1 MIIKGGKVF
10 QEDGSFLEQA
20 LYINDHRL
28 VDKAEHQDDEKVIDA
43 EGLLVL
49 PGLVDIHSHGAA
61 GEDFSDG
68 NPEGLK
74 KILQYEKRCGI
85 TSYCPTSMTFPK
97 ERLRQIF
104 ASIKGAQTE
113 EEAKVVGIN
122 MEGPFLDPAKKGAH
136 VEEWI
141 AAPDAA
147 FVRELN
153 QDVDGLV
160 RLVTL
165 APNMDGAEEF
175 IKEMHEEVCIS
186 LGHTAADYD
195 CASRAMKLGAHH
207 VTHLYNAMQPFG
219 HRAPGLIGA
228 AMDDPEC
235 MVELICDGYHIHPSA
250 IRAAFRMFGPERVI
264 LISDS
269 MRATGMENGTYEL
282 GGQEVTVKDRK
293 AVLKDGTLAGS
304 ATNLYGCMCK
314 AVEFGIPLEQA
325 IMAVTANPARSIGI
339 FDPRPQRLRQRA
351 GHGGHRRD
359 RDPLAVRQ
367 CLSRRVGDRRRDLP
381 GGLHRRRGRLPPALR
396 RGGWQARHPAL
407 PLADLRLHGPAEEDP
422 DRLPAEDA
430 DARCHHRR
438 DRLRRR
444 GAARRAD
451 QRSERH
457 HHER

>member
-10 QEDGSFLEQA
+10 QEDGNFLEQT

-28 VDKAEHQDDEKVIDA
+28 VDEAEYQDDGEIIDA

-68 NPEGLK
+68 NPEGLR
-74 KILQYEKRCGI
+74 KILQYERSCGI

-97 ERLRQIF
+97 ERLRRIF
-104 ASIKGAQTE
+104 ASIKDAQTE
-113 EEAKVVGIN
+113 SGAKVVGIN

-153 QDVDGLV
+153 QDADGLV

-195 CASRAMKLGAHH
+195 CAANAMKLGAHH

-235 MVELICDGYHIHPSA
+235 MVEMICDGYHIHPSA

-314 AVEFGIPLEQA
+314 AVEFGIPLDQA
-325 IMAVTANPARSIGI
+325 IMAATRNPAQSIGI
-339 FDPRPQRLRQRA
+339 FDN
-351 GHGGHRRD
+351 
-359 RDPLAVRQ
+359 
-367 CLSRRVGDRRRDLP
+367 VGSIRT
-381 GGLHRRRGRLPPALR
+381 GK
-396 RGGWQARHPAL
+396 Q
-407 PLADLRLHGPAEEDP
+407 ADLL
-422 DRLPAEDA
+422 LV
-430 DARCHHRR
+430 
-438 DRLRRR
+438 
-444 GAARRAD
+444 
-451 QRSERH
+451 SENLELKRVI
-457 HHER
+457 

>member
-20 LYINDHRL
+20 IYINDHRL
-28 VDKAEHQDDEKVIDA
+28 VDKAEYQDDGEVIDA

-113 EEAKVVGIN
+113 DGATVVGIN

-136 VEEWI
+136 VEKWI
-141 AAPDAA
+141 AAPDVA
-147 FVRELN
+147 FVREMN
-153 QDVDGLV
+153 QDADGLV

-325 IMAVTANPARSIGI
+325 IMAATANPARSIGI
-339 FDPRPQRLRQRA
+339 FD
-351 GHGGHRRD
+351 
-359 RDPLAVRQ
+359 
-367 CLSRRVGDRRRDLP
+367 RVGSIRI
-381 GGLHRRRGRLPPALR
+381 GK
-396 RGGWQARHPAL
+396 Q
-407 PLADLRLHGPAEEDP
+407 ADLL
-422 DRLPAEDA
+422 LV
-430 DARCHHRR
+430 
-438 DRLRRR
+438 
-444 GAARRAD
+444 
-451 QRSERH
+451 SENLELKRVI
-457 HHER
+457 

>member
-28 VDKAEHQDDEKVIDA
+28 VDKAEYQDDGKVIDA

-235 MVELICDGYHIHPSA
+235 MVEMICDGYHIHPSA

-314 AVEFGIPLEQA
+314 AIEFGIPLEQA
-325 IMAVTANPARSIGI
+325 IMAATANPARSIGI
-339 FDPRPQRLRQRA
+339 FD
-351 GHGGHRRD
+351 
-359 RDPLAVRQ
+359 
-367 CLSRRVGDRRRDLP
+367 RVGSIRI
-381 GGLHRRRGRLPPALR
+381 GK
-396 RGGWQARHPAL
+396 Q
-407 PLADLRLHGPAEEDP
+407 ADLL
-422 DRLPAEDA
+422 LV
-430 DARCHHRR
+430 
-438 DRLRRR
+438 
-444 GAARRAD
+444 
-451 QRSERH
+451 SENLELKRVI
-457 HHER
+457 

>member
-28 VDKAEHQDDEKVIDA
+28 VDKAEYQDDGKVIDA

-113 EEAKVVGIN
+113 EGAKVVGIN

-153 QDVDGLV
+153 QEVDGLV

-165 APNMDGAEEF
+165 APNMEGAEEF
-175 IKEMHEEVCIS
+175 IRELHNETVIS
-186 LGHTAADYD
+186 IGHTAADYD
-195 CASRAMKLGAHH
+195 CASGAMKLGAHH

-250 IRAAFRMFGPERVI
+250 IRAAFRLFGPERVI

-314 AVEFGIPLEQA
+314 AIEFGIPLEQA
-325 IMAVTANPARSIGI
+325 IMAATANPARSIGI
-339 FDPRPQRLRQRA
+339 FD
-351 GHGGHRRD
+351 
-359 RDPLAVRQ
+359 
-367 CLSRRVGDRRRDLP
+367 RVGSIRI
-381 GGLHRRRGRLPPALR
+381 GK
-396 RGGWQARHPAL
+396 Q
-407 PLADLRLHGPAEEDP
+407 ADLL
-422 DRLPAEDA
+422 LV
-430 DARCHHRR
+430 
-438 DRLRRR
+438 
-444 GAARRAD
+444 
-451 QRSERH
+451 SENLELKRVI
-457 HHER
+457 

>member
-28 VDKAEHQDDEKVIDA
+28 VDKAEYQDDGKVIDA

-68 NPEGLK
+68 NPKGLK

-113 EEAKVVGIN
+113 EGAKVVGIN
-122 MEGPFLDPAKKGAH
+122 MEGPFLDPVKKGAH

-165 APNMDGAEEF
+165 APNMEGAEEF

-250 IRAAFRMFGPERVI
+250 IRAAFRLFGPERVI

-325 IMAVTANPARSIGI
+325 IMAATANPARSIGI
-339 FDPRPQRLRQRA
+339 FD
-351 GHGGHRRD
+351 
-359 RDPLAVRQ
+359 
-367 CLSRRVGDRRRDLP
+367 RVGSIRI
-381 GGLHRRRGRLPPALR
+381 GK
-396 RGGWQARHPAL
+396 Q
-407 PLADLRLHGPAEEDP
+407 ADLL
-422 DRLPAEDA
+422 LV
-430 DARCHHRR
+430 
-438 DRLRRR
+438 
-444 GAARRAD
+444 
-451 QRSERH
+451 SENLELKRVI
-457 HHER
+457 

>member
-28 VDKAEHQDDEKVIDA
+28 VDKAEYQDDGKVIDA

-113 EEAKVVGIN
+113 EGAKVVGIN
-122 MEGPFLDPAKKGAH
+122 MEGPFLDPVKKGAH

-165 APNMDGAEEF
+165 APNMEGAEEF

-250 IRAAFRMFGPERVI
+250 IRAAFRLFGPERVI

-304 ATNLYGCMCK
+304 ATNLFGCMCK
-314 AVEFGIPLEQA
+314 AIEFGVPVDQA
-325 IMAVTANPARSIGI
+325 IFAATRNPARSIGI
-339 FDPRPQRLRQRA
+339 Y
-351 GHGGHRRD
+351 D
-359 RDPLAVRQ
+359 RTGSVHTGKEADIL
-367 CLSRRVGDRRRDLP
+367 LLTENFELKRVI
-381 GGLHRRRGRLPPALR
+381 
-396 RGGWQARHPAL
+396 
-407 PLADLRLHGPAEEDP
+407 
-422 DRLPAEDA
+422 
-430 DARCHHRR
+430 
-438 DRLRRR
+438 
-444 GAARRAD
+444 
-451 QRSERH
+451 
-457 HHER
+457 

>member
-1 MIIKGGKVF
+1 MIIKSGKVF
-10 QEDGSFLEQA
+10 QEDGSFLEQT
-20 LYINDHRL
+20 LYVNAHRL
-28 VDKAEHQDDEKVIDA
+28 VDKAEYQDDGEIIDA

-74 KILQYEKRCGI
+74 KILRYERSCGI

-113 EEAKVVGIN
+113 EGAKVVGIN

-136 VEEWI
+136 VEKWI
-141 AAPDAA
+141 AAPDVA

-269 MRATGMENGTYEL
+269 MRAAGMENGTYEL

-314 AVEFGIPLEQA
+314 AIEFGIPLEQA
-325 IMAVTANPARSIGI
+325 IMAATANPARSIGI
-339 FDPRPQRLRQRA
+339 FD
-351 GHGGHRRD
+351 
-359 RDPLAVRQ
+359 
-367 CLSRRVGDRRRDLP
+367 RVGSIRI
-381 GGLHRRRGRLPPALR
+381 GK
-396 RGGWQARHPAL
+396 Q
-407 PLADLRLHGPAEEDP
+407 ADLL
-422 DRLPAEDA
+422 LV
-430 DARCHHRR
+430 
-438 DRLRRR
+438 
-444 GAARRAD
+444 
-451 QRSERH
+451 SENLELKRVI
-457 HHER
+457 

>member
-10 QEDGSFLEQA
+10 QEDGSFLKQA
-20 LYINDHRL
+20 IYINDHRL
-28 VDKAEHQDDEKVIDA
+28 VDKAEYQDDGEVIDA

-113 EEAKVVGIN
+113 DGATVVGIN

-136 VEEWI
+136 VEKWI
-141 AAPDAA
+141 AAPDVA

-153 QDVDGLV
+153 QDADGLV

-325 IMAVTANPARSIGI
+325 IMAATANPARSIGI
-339 FDPRPQRLRQRA
+339 FD
-351 GHGGHRRD
+351 
-359 RDPLAVRQ
+359 
-367 CLSRRVGDRRRDLP
+367 RVGSIRI
-381 GGLHRRRGRLPPALR
+381 GK
-396 RGGWQARHPAL
+396 Q
-407 PLADLRLHGPAEEDP
+407 ADLL
-422 DRLPAEDA
+422 LV
-430 DARCHHRR
+430 
-438 DRLRRR
+438 
-444 GAARRAD
+444 
-451 QRSERH
+451 SENLELKRVI
-457 HHER
+457 

>member
-20 LYINDHRL
+20 IYINDHRL
-28 VDKAEHQDDEKVIDA
+28 VDKAEYQDDGEVIDA

-104 ASIKGAQTE
+104 ASIKDAQTE
-113 EEAKVVGIN
+113 DGATVVGIN

-136 VEEWI
+136 VEKWI
-141 AAPDAA
+141 AAPDVA

-153 QDVDGLV
+153 QDADGLV

-325 IMAVTANPARSIGI
+325 IMAATANPARSIGI
-339 FDPRPQRLRQRA
+339 FD
-351 GHGGHRRD
+351 
-359 RDPLAVRQ
+359 
-367 CLSRRVGDRRRDLP
+367 RVGSIRI
-381 GGLHRRRGRLPPALR
+381 GK
-396 RGGWQARHPAL
+396 Q
-407 PLADLRLHGPAEEDP
+407 ADLL
-422 DRLPAEDA
+422 LV
-430 DARCHHRR
+430 
-438 DRLRRR
+438 
-444 GAARRAD
+444 
-451 QRSERH
+451 SENLELKRVI
-457 HHER
+457 

>member
-1 MIIKGGKVF
+1 MIIKRGKVF
-10 QEDGSFLEQA
+10 QEDGNFLEQT
-20 LYINDHRL
+20 LYVNDHRL
-28 VDKAEHQDDEKVIDA
+28 VDKAEYQYDGEVIDA

-113 EEAKVVGIN
+113 DGATVVGIN

-136 VEEWI
+136 VEKWI
-141 AAPDAA
+141 AAPDVA

-153 QDVDGLV
+153 QDADGLV

-339 FDPRPQRLRQRA
+339 FD
-351 GHGGHRRD
+351 
-359 RDPLAVRQ
+359 
-367 CLSRRVGDRRRDLP
+367 RVGSIRI
-381 GGLHRRRGRLPPALR
+381 GK
-396 RGGWQARHPAL
+396 Q
-407 PLADLRLHGPAEEDP
+407 ADLL
-422 DRLPAEDA
+422 LV
-430 DARCHHRR
+430 
-438 DRLRRR
+438 
-444 GAARRAD
+444 
-451 QRSERH
+451 SENLELKRVI
-457 HHER
+457 

>member
-28 VDKAEHQDDEKVIDA
+28 VDKAEYQDDEKVIDA

-74 KILQYEKRCGI
+74 KILQYEKCCGI

-165 APNMDGAEEF
+165 APNMEGAEDF

-325 IMAVTANPARSIGI
+325 IMAATANPARSIGI
-339 FDPRPQRLRQRA
+339 FD
-351 GHGGHRRD
+351 
-359 RDPLAVRQ
+359 
-367 CLSRRVGDRRRDLP
+367 RVGSIRI
-381 GGLHRRRGRLPPALR
+381 GK
-396 RGGWQARHPAL
+396 Q
-407 PLADLRLHGPAEEDP
+407 ADLL
-422 DRLPAEDA
+422 LV
-430 DARCHHRR
+430 
-438 DRLRRR
+438 
-444 GAARRAD
+444 
-451 QRSERH
+451 SENLELKRVI
-457 HHER
+457 

>member
-1 MIIKGGKVF
+1 MIIKRGKVF
-10 QEDGSFLEQA
+10 QEDGNFLEQT
-20 LYINDHRL
+20 LYVNDHRL
-28 VDKAEHQDDEKVIDA
+28 VDKAEYQDDGEVIDA

-113 EEAKVVGIN
+113 DGATVVGIN

-136 VEEWI
+136 VEKWI
-141 AAPDAA
+141 AAPDVA

-153 QDVDGLV
+153 QDADGLV

-282 GGQEVTVKDRK
+282 GGQEVTVQDRK

-325 IMAVTANPARSIGI
+325 IMAATANPARSIGI
-339 FDPRPQRLRQRA
+339 FN
-351 GHGGHRRD
+351 
-359 RDPLAVRQ
+359 
-367 CLSRRVGDRRRDLP
+367 RVGSIRI
-381 GGLHRRRGRLPPALR
+381 GK
-396 RGGWQARHPAL
+396 Q
-407 PLADLRLHGPAEEDP
+407 ADLL
-422 DRLPAEDA
+422 LV
-430 DARCHHRR
+430 
-438 DRLRRR
+438 
-444 GAARRAD
+444 
-451 QRSERH
+451 SENLELKRVI
-457 HHER
+457 

>member
-28 VDKAEHQDDEKVIDA
+28 VDKAEYQDDEKVIDA

-122 MEGPFLDPAKKGAH
+122 MEGPFLDPVKKGAH

-165 APNMDGAEEF
+165 APNMEGAEEF

-250 IRAAFRMFGPERVI
+250 IRAAFRLFGPERVI

-325 IMAVTANPARSIGI
+325 IMAATANPARSIGI
-339 FDPRPQRLRQRA
+339 FD
-351 GHGGHRRD
+351 
-359 RDPLAVRQ
+359 
-367 CLSRRVGDRRRDLP
+367 RVGSIRI
-381 GGLHRRRGRLPPALR
+381 GK
-396 RGGWQARHPAL
+396 Q
-407 PLADLRLHGPAEEDP
+407 ADLL
-422 DRLPAEDA
+422 LV
-430 DARCHHRR
+430 
-438 DRLRRR
+438 
-444 GAARRAD
+444 
-451 QRSERH
+451 SENLELKRVI
-457 HHER
+457 

>member
-28 VDKAEHQDDEKVIDA
+28 VDKAEYQDDEKVIDA

-74 KILQYEKRCGI
+74 KILQYEKCCGI

-250 IRAAFRMFGPERVI
+250 IRAAFRLFGPERVI

-314 AVEFGIPLEQA
+314 AIEFGIPLEQA
-325 IMAVTANPARSIGI
+325 IMAATANPARSIGI
-339 FDPRPQRLRQRA
+339 FD
-351 GHGGHRRD
+351 
-359 RDPLAVRQ
+359 
-367 CLSRRVGDRRRDLP
+367 RVGSIRI
-381 GGLHRRRGRLPPALR
+381 GK
-396 RGGWQARHPAL
+396 Q
-407 PLADLRLHGPAEEDP
+407 ADLL
-422 DRLPAEDA
+422 LV
-430 DARCHHRR
+430 
-438 DRLRRR
+438 
-444 GAARRAD
+444 
-451 QRSERH
+451 SENLELKRVI
-457 HHER
+457 

>member
-20 LYINDHRL
+20 IYINDHRL
-28 VDKAEHQDDEKVIDA
+28 VDKAEYQDDGEVIDA

-113 EEAKVVGIN
+113 EGAKVVGIN

-136 VEEWI
+136 VEKWI
-141 AAPDAA
+141 AAPDVA

-153 QDVDGLV
+153 QDADGLV

-269 MRATGMENGTYEL
+269 MRAAGMENGTYEL

-339 FDPRPQRLRQRA
+339 FD
-351 GHGGHRRD
+351 
-359 RDPLAVRQ
+359 
-367 CLSRRVGDRRRDLP
+367 RVGSIRI
-381 GGLHRRRGRLPPALR
+381 GK
-396 RGGWQARHPAL
+396 Q
-407 PLADLRLHGPAEEDP
+407 ADLL
-422 DRLPAEDA
+422 LV
-430 DARCHHRR
+430 
-438 DRLRRR
+438 
-444 GAARRAD
+444 
-451 QRSERH
+451 SENLELKRVI
-457 HHER
+457 

>member
-1 MIIKGGKVF
+1 MIIKRGKVF
-10 QEDGSFLEQA
+10 QEDGNFLEQA
-20 LYINDHRL
+20 IYINDHRL
-28 VDKAEHQDDEKVIDA
+28 VDKAEYQDDGEVIDA

-113 EEAKVVGIN
+113 DGATVVGIN

-136 VEEWI
+136 VEKWI
-141 AAPDAA
+141 AAPDVA

-153 QDVDGLV
+153 QDADGLV

-325 IMAVTANPARSIGI
+325 IMAATANPARSIGI
-339 FDPRPQRLRQRA
+339 FD
-351 GHGGHRRD
+351 
-359 RDPLAVRQ
+359 
-367 CLSRRVGDRRRDLP
+367 RVGSIRI
-381 GGLHRRRGRLPPALR
+381 GK
-396 RGGWQARHPAL
+396 Q
-407 PLADLRLHGPAEEDP
+407 ADLL
-422 DRLPAEDA
+422 LV
-430 DARCHHRR
+430 
-438 DRLRRR
+438 
-444 GAARRAD
+444 
-451 QRSERH
+451 SENLELKRVI
-457 HHER
+457 

>member
-20 LYINDHRL
+20 IYINDHRL
-28 VDKAEHQDDEKVIDA
+28 VDKAEYQYDGEVIDA

-113 EEAKVVGIN
+113 DGATVVGIN

-136 VEEWI
+136 VEKWI
-141 AAPDAA
+141 AAPDVA

-153 QDVDGLV
+153 QDADGLV
-160 RLVTL
+160 RLVTV

-325 IMAVTANPARSIGI
+325 IMAATANPARSIGI
-339 FDPRPQRLRQRA
+339 FD
-351 GHGGHRRD
+351 
-359 RDPLAVRQ
+359 
-367 CLSRRVGDRRRDLP
+367 RVGSIRI
-381 GGLHRRRGRLPPALR
+381 GK
-396 RGGWQARHPAL
+396 Q
-407 PLADLRLHGPAEEDP
+407 ADLL
-422 DRLPAEDA
+422 LV
-430 DARCHHRR
+430 
-438 DRLRRR
+438 
-444 GAARRAD
+444 
-451 QRSERH
+451 SENLELKRVI
-457 HHER
+457 

>member
-1 MIIKGGKVF
+1 MF

-20 LYINDHRL
+20 IYINDHRL
-28 VDKAEHQDDEKVIDA
+28 VDKAEYQDDGEVIDA

-113 EEAKVVGIN
+113 DGATVVGIN

-136 VEEWI
+136 VEKWI
-141 AAPDAA
+141 AAPDVA

-153 QDVDGLV
+153 QDADGLV
-160 RLVTL
+160 RLVTV

-325 IMAVTANPARSIGI
+325 IMAATANPARSIGI
-339 FDPRPQRLRQRA
+339 FD
-351 GHGGHRRD
+351 
-359 RDPLAVRQ
+359 
-367 CLSRRVGDRRRDLP
+367 RVGSIRI
-381 GGLHRRRGRLPPALR
+381 GK
-396 RGGWQARHPAL
+396 Q
-407 PLADLRLHGPAEEDP
+407 ADLL
-422 DRLPAEDA
+422 LV
-430 DARCHHRR
+430 
-438 DRLRRR
+438 
-444 GAARRAD
+444 
-451 QRSERH
+451 SENLELKRVI
-457 HHER
+457 

>member
-28 VDKAEHQDDEKVIDA
+28 VDKAEYQDDGEVIDA

-113 EEAKVVGIN
+113 EGAKVVGIN

-136 VEEWI
+136 VEKWI
-141 AAPDAA
+141 AAPDVA

-153 QDVDGLV
+153 QDADGLV

-325 IMAVTANPARSIGI
+325 IMAATANPARSIGI
-339 FDPRPQRLRQRA
+339 FD
-351 GHGGHRRD
+351 
-359 RDPLAVRQ
+359 
-367 CLSRRVGDRRRDLP
+367 RVGSIRI
-381 GGLHRRRGRLPPALR
+381 GK
-396 RGGWQARHPAL
+396 Q
-407 PLADLRLHGPAEEDP
+407 ADLL
-422 DRLPAEDA
+422 LV
-430 DARCHHRR
+430 
-438 DRLRRR
+438 
-444 GAARRAD
+444 
-451 QRSERH
+451 SENLELKRVI
-457 HHER
+457 

>member
-28 VDKAEHQDDEKVIDA
+28 VDKAEYQDDGKVIDA

-113 EEAKVVGIN
+113 EGAKVVGIN

-165 APNMDGAEEF
+165 APNMEGAEEF

-235 MVELICDGYHIHPSA
+235 MVEMICDGYHIHPSA
-250 IRAAFRMFGPERVI
+250 IRAAFRLFGPERVI

-325 IMAVTANPARSIGI
+325 IMAATANPARSIGI
-339 FDPRPQRLRQRA
+339 FD
-351 GHGGHRRD
+351 
-359 RDPLAVRQ
+359 
-367 CLSRRVGDRRRDLP
+367 CVGSIRI
-381 GGLHRRRGRLPPALR
+381 GK
-396 RGGWQARHPAL
+396 Q
-407 PLADLRLHGPAEEDP
+407 ADLL
-422 DRLPAEDA
+422 LV
-430 DARCHHRR
+430 
-438 DRLRRR
+438 
-444 GAARRAD
+444 
-451 QRSERH
+451 SENFELKRVI
-457 HHER
+457 

>member
-20 LYINDHRL
+20 IYINDHRL
-28 VDKAEHQDDEKVIDA
+28 VDKAEYQDDGEVIDA

-74 KILQYEKRCGI
+74 KILRYERSCGI

-113 EEAKVVGIN
+113 EGAKVVGIN

-136 VEEWI
+136 VEKWI
-141 AAPDAA
+141 AAPDVA

-153 QDVDGLV
+153 QDADGLV

-325 IMAVTANPARSIGI
+325 IMAATANPARSIGI
-339 FDPRPQRLRQRA
+339 FD
-351 GHGGHRRD
+351 
-359 RDPLAVRQ
+359 
-367 CLSRRVGDRRRDLP
+367 RVGSIRI
-381 GGLHRRRGRLPPALR
+381 GK
-396 RGGWQARHPAL
+396 Q
-407 PLADLRLHGPAEEDP
+407 ADLL
-422 DRLPAEDA
+422 LV
-430 DARCHHRR
+430 
-438 DRLRRR
+438 
-444 GAARRAD
+444 
-451 QRSERH
+451 SENLELKRVI
-457 HHER
+457 

>member
-28 VDKAEHQDDEKVIDA
+28 VDKAEYQDDGKVIDA

-113 EEAKVVGIN
+113 EGAKVVGIN
-122 MEGPFLDPAKKGAH
+122 MEGPFLDPVKKGAH

-165 APNMDGAEEF
+165 APNMEGAEEF

-250 IRAAFRMFGPERVI
+250 IRAAFRLFGPERVI

-325 IMAVTANPARSIGI
+325 IMVATANPARSIGI
-339 FDPRPQRLRQRA
+339 FD
-351 GHGGHRRD
+351 
-359 RDPLAVRQ
+359 
-367 CLSRRVGDRRRDLP
+367 RVGSIRI
-381 GGLHRRRGRLPPALR
+381 GK
-396 RGGWQARHPAL
+396 Q
-407 PLADLRLHGPAEEDP
+407 ADLL
-422 DRLPAEDA
+422 LV
-430 DARCHHRR
+430 
-438 DRLRRR
+438 
-444 GAARRAD
+444 
-451 QRSERH
+451 SENLELKRVI
-457 HHER
+457 

>member
-10 QEDGSFLEQA
+10 QEDGNFLEQT
-20 LYINDHRL
+20 LYVNDHRL
-28 VDKAEHQDDEKVIDA
+28 VDKAEYQYDGEVIDA

-113 EEAKVVGIN
+113 DGATVVGIN

-136 VEEWI
+136 VEKWI
-141 AAPDAA
+141 AAPDVA

-153 QDVDGLV
+153 QDADGLV

-339 FDPRPQRLRQRA
+339 FD
-351 GHGGHRRD
+351 H
-359 RDPLAVRQ
+359 
-367 CLSRRVGDRRRDLP
+367 VGSIRI
-381 GGLHRRRGRLPPALR
+381 GK
-396 RGGWQARHPAL
+396 Q
-407 PLADLRLHGPAEEDP
+407 ADLL
-422 DRLPAEDA
+422 LV
-430 DARCHHRR
+430 
-438 DRLRRR
+438 
-444 GAARRAD
+444 
-451 QRSERH
+451 SENLELKRVI
-457 HHER
+457 

>member
-1 MIIKGGKVF
+1 MIIKRGKVF
-10 QEDGSFLEQA
+10 QEDGNFLEQT
-20 LYINDHRL
+20 LYVNDHRL
-28 VDKAEHQDDEKVIDA
+28 VDKAEYQYDGEVIDA

-113 EEAKVVGIN
+113 DGATVVGIN

-136 VEEWI
+136 VEKWI
-141 AAPDAA
+141 AAPDVA

-153 QDVDGLV
+153 QDADGLV

-314 AVEFGIPLEQA
+314 AIEFGIPLEQA

-339 FDPRPQRLRQRA
+339 FDQ
-351 GHGGHRRD
+351 
-359 RDPLAVRQ
+359 
-367 CLSRRVGDRRRDLP
+367 VGSIRI
-381 GGLHRRRGRLPPALR
+381 GK
-396 RGGWQARHPAL
+396 Q
-407 PLADLRLHGPAEEDP
+407 ADLL
-422 DRLPAEDA
+422 LV
-430 DARCHHRR
+430 
-438 DRLRRR
+438 
-444 GAARRAD
+444 
-451 QRSERH
+451 SENLELKRVI
-457 HHER
+457 

>member
-1 MIIKGGKVF
+1 MIIKRGKVF
-10 QEDGSFLEQA
+10 QEDGNFLEQT
-20 LYINDHRL
+20 LYVNDHRL
-28 VDKAEHQDDEKVIDA
+28 VDKAEYQDDGEVIDA

-68 NPEGLK
+68 NPEGFK

-113 EEAKVVGIN
+113 DGATVVGIN

-136 VEEWI
+136 VEKWI
-141 AAPDAA
+141 AAPDVA

-153 QDVDGLV
+153 QDADGLV

-325 IMAVTANPARSIGI
+325 IMAATANPARSIGI
-339 FDPRPQRLRQRA
+339 FD
-351 GHGGHRRD
+351 
-359 RDPLAVRQ
+359 
-367 CLSRRVGDRRRDLP
+367 RVGSIRI
-381 GGLHRRRGRLPPALR
+381 GK
-396 RGGWQARHPAL
+396 Q
-407 PLADLRLHGPAEEDP
+407 ADLL
-422 DRLPAEDA
+422 LV
-430 DARCHHRR
+430 
-438 DRLRRR
+438 
-444 GAARRAD
+444 
-451 QRSERH
+451 SENLELKRVI
-457 HHER
+457 

>member
-20 LYINDHRL
+20 IYINDHRL
-28 VDKAEHQDDEKVIDA
+28 VDKAEYQDDGEVIDA

-113 EEAKVVGIN
+113 DGATVVGIN

-136 VEEWI
+136 VEKWI
-141 AAPDAA
+141 AAPDVV

-153 QDVDGLV
+153 QDADGLV
-160 RLVTL
+160 RLVTV
-165 APNMDGAEEF
+165 APNMDGTEEF

-250 IRAAFRMFGPERVI
+250 IRAAFRLFGPERVI

-269 MRATGMENGTYEL
+269 MRATGMKNGTYEL

-325 IMAVTANPARSIGI
+325 IMAATANPARSIGI
-339 FDPRPQRLRQRA
+339 FD
-351 GHGGHRRD
+351 
-359 RDPLAVRQ
+359 
-367 CLSRRVGDRRRDLP
+367 RVGSIRI
-381 GGLHRRRGRLPPALR
+381 GK
-396 RGGWQARHPAL
+396 Q
-407 PLADLRLHGPAEEDP
+407 ADLL
-422 DRLPAEDA
+422 LV
-430 DARCHHRR
+430 
-438 DRLRRR
+438 
-444 GAARRAD
+444 
-451 QRSERH
+451 SENLELKRVI
-457 HHER
+457 

>member
-1 MIIKGGKVF
+1 MIIKRGKVF

-20 LYINDHRL
+20 IYINDHRL
-28 VDKAEHQDDEKVIDA
+28 VDKAEYQDDGEVIDA

-113 EEAKVVGIN
+113 DGATVVGIN

-136 VEEWI
+136 VEKWI
-141 AAPDAA
+141 AAPDVA

-153 QDVDGLV
+153 QDADGLV

-325 IMAVTANPARSIGI
+325 IMAATANPARSIGI
-339 FDPRPQRLRQRA
+339 FD
-351 GHGGHRRD
+351 
-359 RDPLAVRQ
+359 
-367 CLSRRVGDRRRDLP
+367 RVGSIRI
-381 GGLHRRRGRLPPALR
+381 GK
-396 RGGWQARHPAL
+396 Q
-407 PLADLRLHGPAEEDP
+407 ADLL
-422 DRLPAEDA
+422 LV
-430 DARCHHRR
+430 
-438 DRLRRR
+438 
-444 GAARRAD
+444 
-451 QRSERH
+451 SENLELKRVI
-457 HHER
+457 

>member
-1 MIIKGGKVF
+1 MIIKRGKVF
-10 QEDGSFLEQA
+10 QEDGNFLEQT
-20 LYINDHRL
+20 LYVNDHRL
-28 VDKAEHQDDEKVIDA
+28 VDKAEYQYDGEVIDA

-113 EEAKVVGIN
+113 DGATVVGIN

-136 VEEWI
+136 VEKWI
-141 AAPDAA
+141 AAPDVA

-153 QDVDGLV
+153 QDADGLV

-325 IMAVTANPARSIGI
+325 IMAATANPARSIGI
-339 FDPRPQRLRQRA
+339 FD
-351 GHGGHRRD
+351 
-359 RDPLAVRQ
+359 
-367 CLSRRVGDRRRDLP
+367 RVGSIRI
-381 GGLHRRRGRLPPALR
+381 GK
-396 RGGWQARHPAL
+396 Q
-407 PLADLRLHGPAEEDP
+407 ADLLLA
-422 DRLPAEDA
+422 
-430 DARCHHRR
+430 
-438 DRLRRR
+438 
-444 GAARRAD
+444 
-451 QRSERH
+451 SENLELKRVI
-457 HHER
+457 

>member
-1 MIIKGGKVF
+1 MIIKRGKVF
-10 QEDGSFLEQA
+10 QEDGNFLEQT
-20 LYINDHRL
+20 LYVNDHRL
-28 VDKAEHQDDEKVIDA
+28 VDKAEYQYDGEVIDA

-113 EEAKVVGIN
+113 DGATVVGIN

-136 VEEWI
+136 VEKWI
-141 AAPDAA
+141 AAPDVA

-153 QDVDGLV
+153 QDADGLV

-207 VTHLYNAMQPFG
+207 VTHLYNAMQPFR

-325 IMAVTANPARSIGI
+325 IMAATANPARSIGI
-339 FDPRPQRLRQRA
+339 FD
-351 GHGGHRRD
+351 
-359 RDPLAVRQ
+359 
-367 CLSRRVGDRRRDLP
+367 RVGSIRI
-381 GGLHRRRGRLPPALR
+381 GK
-396 RGGWQARHPAL
+396 Q
-407 PLADLRLHGPAEEDP
+407 ADLLLA
-422 DRLPAEDA
+422 
-430 DARCHHRR
+430 
-438 DRLRRR
+438 
-444 GAARRAD
+444 
-451 QRSERH
+451 SENLELKRVI
-457 HHER
+457 

>member
-20 LYINDHRL
+20 IYINDHRL
-28 VDKAEHQDDEKVIDA
+28 VDKAEYQDDGEVIDA

-68 NPEGLK
+68 NPEGFK

-113 EEAKVVGIN
+113 DGATVVGIN

-136 VEEWI
+136 VEKWI
-141 AAPDAA
+141 AAPDVA

-153 QDVDGLV
+153 QDADGLV

-325 IMAVTANPARSIGI
+325 IMAATANPARSIGI
-339 FDPRPQRLRQRA
+339 FD
-351 GHGGHRRD
+351 
-359 RDPLAVRQ
+359 
-367 CLSRRVGDRRRDLP
+367 RVGSIRI
-381 GGLHRRRGRLPPALR
+381 GK
-396 RGGWQARHPAL
+396 Q
-407 PLADLRLHGPAEEDP
+407 ADLL
-422 DRLPAEDA
+422 LV
-430 DARCHHRR
+430 
-438 DRLRRR
+438 
-444 GAARRAD
+444 
-451 QRSERH
+451 SENLELKRVI
-457 HHER
+457 

>member
-20 LYINDHRL
+20 IYINDHRL
-28 VDKAEHQDDEKVIDA
+28 VDKAEYQDDGEVIDA

-113 EEAKVVGIN
+113 DGATVVGIN

-136 VEEWI
+136 VEKWI
-141 AAPDAA
+141 AAPDVA

-153 QDVDGLV
+153 QDADGLV

-235 MVELICDGYHIHPSA
+235 MVEMICDGYHIHPSA
-250 IRAAFRMFGPERVI
+250 IRAAFRLFGPERVI

-282 GGQEVTVKDRK
+282 GGQEVTVQDRK

-325 IMAVTANPARSIGI
+325 IMAATANPARSIGI
-339 FDPRPQRLRQRA
+339 FD
-351 GHGGHRRD
+351 
-359 RDPLAVRQ
+359 
-367 CLSRRVGDRRRDLP
+367 CVGSIRI
-381 GGLHRRRGRLPPALR
+381 GK
-396 RGGWQARHPAL
+396 Q
-407 PLADLRLHGPAEEDP
+407 ADLL
-422 DRLPAEDA
+422 LV
-430 DARCHHRR
+430 
-438 DRLRRR
+438 
-444 GAARRAD
+444 
-451 QRSERH
+451 SENFELKRVI
-457 HHER
+457 

>member
-20 LYINDHRL
+20 IYINDHRL
-28 VDKAEHQDDEKVIDA
+28 VDKAEYQDDGEVIDA

-250 IRAAFRMFGPERVI
+250 IRAAFRLFGPERVI

-339 FDPRPQRLRQRA
+339 FD
-351 GHGGHRRD
+351 
-359 RDPLAVRQ
+359 
-367 CLSRRVGDRRRDLP
+367 RVGSIRI
-381 GGLHRRRGRLPPALR
+381 GK
-396 RGGWQARHPAL
+396 Q
-407 PLADLRLHGPAEEDP
+407 ADLL
-422 DRLPAEDA
+422 LV
-430 DARCHHRR
+430 
-438 DRLRRR
+438 
-444 GAARRAD
+444 
-451 QRSERH
+451 SENLELKRVI
-457 HHER
+457 

>member
-28 VDKAEHQDDEKVIDA
+28 VDKAEYQDDGKVIDA

-113 EEAKVVGIN
+113 EGAKVVGIN
-122 MEGPFLDPAKKGAH
+122 MEGPFLDPVKKGAH

-165 APNMDGAEEF
+165 APNMEGAEEF

-250 IRAAFRMFGPERVI
+250 IRAAFRLFGPERVI

-339 FDPRPQRLRQRA
+339 FD
-351 GHGGHRRD
+351 
-359 RDPLAVRQ
+359 
-367 CLSRRVGDRRRDLP
+367 RVGSIRI
-381 GGLHRRRGRLPPALR
+381 GK
-396 RGGWQARHPAL
+396 Q
-407 PLADLRLHGPAEEDP
+407 ADLL
-422 DRLPAEDA
+422 LV
-430 DARCHHRR
+430 
-438 DRLRRR
+438 
-444 GAARRAD
+444 
-451 QRSERH
+451 SENLELKRVI
-457 HHER
+457 

>member
-1 MIIKGGKVF
+1 MIIKSGKVF
-10 QEDGSFLEQA
+10 QEDGSFLEQT
-20 LYINDHRL
+20 LYVNDHRL
-28 VDKAEHQDDEKVIDA
+28 VDKAEYQDDGEIIDA

-49 PGLVDIHSHGAA
+49 PGLVDVHSHGAA

-68 NPEGLK
+68 DPEGLK
-74 KILQYEKRCGI
+74 KILRYERSCGI

-113 EEAKVVGIN
+113 EGAKVVGIN
-122 MEGPFLDPAKKGAH
+122 MEGPFLDPVKKGAH

-141 AAPDAA
+141 TAPDAA

-153 QDVDGLV
+153 QDADGLV

-195 CASRAMKLGAHH
+195 CASRAMKLGVHH

-228 AMDDPEC
+228 AMDDSEC
-235 MVELICDGYHIHPSA
+235 MVEMICDGYHIHPSA

-269 MRATGMENGTYEL
+269 MRATGMKNGTYEL

-325 IMAVTANPARSIGI
+325 IMAATANPARSIGI
-339 FDPRPQRLRQRA
+339 FDQ
-351 GHGGHRRD
+351 
-359 RDPLAVRQ
+359 
-367 CLSRRVGDRRRDLP
+367 VGSIRI
-381 GGLHRRRGRLPPALR
+381 GK
-396 RGGWQARHPAL
+396 Q
-407 PLADLRLHGPAEEDP
+407 ADLLLVSKNLELKRVI
-422 DRLPAEDA
+422 
-430 DARCHHRR
+430 
-438 DRLRRR
+438 
-444 GAARRAD
+444 
-451 QRSERH
+451 
-457 HHER
+457 